1 MYFFFCLLACRRRTN
16 KTKSLDLLA
25 SIPSAWV
32 FHSVQGAISSQ
43 HKKEELFLLFSY
55 THLWKRCPLVM
66 YQRAQEKGR
75 NKFPMRYKKER
86 TTPLF
91 VVKKVKASGHVGA
104 VKGVVKSASYKNKC
118 AKRRRCILWI
128 CWRCLYNSPI
138 RTWLMVAR
146 VLLLGENMPSTISWM
161 PLSRLSPHWQRRPFL
176 VGLFCMSFRWE
187 RVVVY
192 ACVRARVR

>member
-1 MYFFFCLLACRRRTN
+1 MIYIPSLALSFHSRERHRKTKETWNPVWRKQWMHIRIRQRHAQVASYFRRQSGFFYYYFKCIFFCLLACRRRTN

-91 VVKKVKASGHVGA
+91 VVKKVKASGHVGGSEGCGQ
-104 VKGVVKSASYKNKC
+104 VCVV
-118 AKRRRCILWI
+118 
-128 CWRCLYNSPI
+128 
-138 RTWLMVAR
+138 
-146 VLLLGENMPSTISWM
+146 
-161 PLSRLSPHWQRRPFL
+161 
-176 VGLFCMSFRWE
+176 
-187 RVVVY
+187 
-192 ACVRARVR
+192 